1 MKMNNEQKLISDY
14 RKNKRKRIKS
24 LIDELNKA
32 NQDMFKLWCYEKSLD
47 DKILRRQARENLI
60 RIEELS
66 NMYDAAASEL
76 PPATRECPLQE
87 VKE

>member
-1 MKMNNEQKLISDY
+1 MKTNNEQKLISDY

-60 RIEELS
+60 RIEELP
-66 NMYDAAASEL
+66 NMYDAAASEF
-76 PPATRECPLQE
+76 PPTTRECQCQ
-87 VKE
+87 K

>member
-1 MKMNNEQKLISDY
+1 MKTNNEQKLISDY

-47 DKILRRQARENLI
+47 DKIPRRQARENLI

-66 NMYDAAASEL
+66 NMYDAAASEF
-76 PPATRECPLQE
+76 PPTTREFQCQ
-87 VKE
+87 K